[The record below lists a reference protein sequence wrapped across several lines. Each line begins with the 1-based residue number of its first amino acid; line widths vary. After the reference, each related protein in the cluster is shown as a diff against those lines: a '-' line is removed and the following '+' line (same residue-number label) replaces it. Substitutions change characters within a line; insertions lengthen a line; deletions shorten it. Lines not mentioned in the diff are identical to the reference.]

1 MYLCPLVSKWKS
13 SILCLI
19 TLFKAE
25 SPCKY
30 CNIVSFKK
38 NPIPKIVWG
47 LVPFTKAAMVVHEL
61 KGVLVA
67 GAVAK
72 DSVEHDLKG
81 KHHKM
86 GLHCLR
92 FLQLKEREN
101 LGSKTR
107 ENLEI

>member
-1 MYLCPLVSKWKS
+1 VQLK
-13 SILCLI
+13 
-19 TLFKAE
+19 
-25 SPCKY
+25 
-30 CNIVSFKK
+30 KK
-38 NPIPKIVWG
+38 NPITKIVWE
-47 LVPFTKAAMVVHEL
+47 LVPFTNVTMVVHEL
-61 KGVLVA
+61 KEVLVA

-92 FLQLKEREN
+92 LLHLKERDTF
-101 LGSKTR
+101 GS

>member
-1 MYLCPLVSKWKS
+1 M
-13 SILCLI
+13 
-19 TLFKAE
+19 
-25 SPCKY
+25 
-30 CNIVSFKK
+30 
-38 NPIPKIVWG
+38 
-47 LVPFTKAAMVVHEL
+47 PFTNATMVVHEL
-61 KGVLVA
+61 KGVLVV

-92 FLQLKEREN
+92 LLQLKKRDN

-107 ENLEI
+107 GNLEI